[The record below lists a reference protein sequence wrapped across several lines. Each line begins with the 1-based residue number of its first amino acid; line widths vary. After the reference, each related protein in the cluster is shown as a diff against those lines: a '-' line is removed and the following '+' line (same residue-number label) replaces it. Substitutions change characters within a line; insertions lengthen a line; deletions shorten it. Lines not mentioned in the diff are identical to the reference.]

1 MGTRKRILIV
11 DDEPR
16 ILDILNEF
24 FRTRY
29 EVVTASNPA
38 QGMFIASH
46 RRFDVILL
54 DINMPGMS
62 GLEMAAAI
70 RAHGNTAAILFM
82 TGYPS
87 RQNADEARKLGAVA
101 CLDKPT
107 NLLHLD
113 ELISST
119 THRQSAPS

>member
-1 MGTRKRILIV
+1 FSMRS
-11 DDEPR
+11 
-16 ILDILNEF
+16 
-24 FRTRY
+24 
-29 EVVTASNPA
+29 EVVLAGIPG
-38 QGMFIASH
+38 QGTFLASH

-54 DINMPGMS
+54 DINMPGMI
-62 GLEMAAAI
+62 GHEMAAAI

-87 RQNADEARKLGAVA
+87 RQHADEARKLGAVA

-113 ELISST
+113 ELISRT